1 MHCLVSAVYISI
13 FIYNKVRLTLWSITL
28 HKNELGKF
36 ECFPY
41 RVYIFYTCQKKKTDY
56 ISHKKQQSKIEY
68 ISHKKNNREKQ
79 SKTEYISYKK
89 NRVKQRISLIKK
101 QRILSFFIQNP

>member
-1 MHCLVSAVYISI
+1 MNLENLNVFHTECIS
-13 FIYNKVRLTLWSITL
+13 SI
-28 HKNELGKF
+28 
-36 ECFPY
+36 
-41 RVYIFYTCQKKKTDY
+41 RVKKKKTDY